1 MPGLQAWR
9 WSPRSTE
16 LPKSRSGSVCSGP
29 WRRPGFSAPLHL
41 ENLDVWGSGGA
52 SNCGEDSCAP
62 FPSLP
67 TVSKRRR
74 HWAVP
79 SPQHVLRLRVGVSGV
94 VVRAARDKGRLS
106 DARSDPGCCFPDA
119 RPAADSRPDQP
130 QGLPPAAPGR
140 AAPRGRKWRGGE
152 GRRRVNFP
160 S

>member
-67 TVSKRRR
+67 TVSKRPR

-140 AAPRGRKWRGGE
+140 AAPGGRKWRGGE